1 MLQDKAPVAHAI
13 GAFFVLAGV
22 GGGAGHRA
30 RAAAA
35 GDRLFGG

>member
-13 GAFFVLAGV
+13 GAFFVLA
-22 GGGAGHRA
+22 
-30 RAAAA
+30 AAA